1 VDVAAPQVD
10 VYPEEGRFTTSAMAE
25 GSIEGDAA
33 MYEVASPYETRFAFS
48 RFEAAREEVL
58 RQELLVSG
66 DAAGL
71 E

>member
-1 VDVAAPQVD
+1 MRGAARQIQKRVR
-10 VYPEEGRFTTSAMAE
+10 PET
-25 GSIEGDAA
+25 
-33 MYEVASPYETRFAFS
+33 
-48 RFEAAREEVL
+48 AAREEVL

>member
-1 VDVAAPQVD
+1 
-10 VYPEEGRFTTSAMAE
+10 MAE